1 MLTKSRYA
9 NDAHGWSD
17 CRRSL
22 AGMRRFWSILGG
34 CCWLTAIGCAGWR
47 PPLAMEGRDGWWM
60 EADMAAAEGQH
71 GRQQPDRGRGGDGE
85 PSQPRPDVADAGRG
99 GSLSP
104 KLTAADDAQ
113 PPATR
118 SPEKPSPEADPGR
131 LTAPELE
138 RALAEL
144 PPHLRGIM
152 RRQWEAAMADRPASP
167 TAEPP
172 SRRPVAPRLPE
183 LDDDTPAQLADYRT
197 GSRGDTPSRTS
208 SQLALASAEER
219 VTLDESDAM
228 QPQLASL
235 RVQGSA
241 ARRLAPSASS
251 DRWQD
256 RALPLEL
263 ADEPPLDA
271 ELVRASIEPV
281 IREVARE
288 ASGEPIPQ
296 DSSPG
301 STRQMIL
308 QADRL
313 QLEANANGSDQ
324 NRVSP
329 DTVRRW
335 QQELSEAITKLERE
349 LEDDSTADEQEQ
361 LHRLAS
367 LRLLRLIQGDLEQA
381 CEPIEG
387 LSRSEQ
393 TYFQHQLQALHEVI
407 QIDGHPRRSRRWSV
421 AMHSQRQATDQLANL
436 AQLEIRRMAFCT
448 EVESFGSYTPFT
460 SYRFQPDQDVL
471 LYCELDNVAA
481 DEVKDGFETQ
491 LQGSYEII
499 GPQGERIVDRMVH
512 MPKQRTGH
520 RLRDYFVIYPLRLPK
535 QLPAGSYRLELTI
548 EDMIGKKFAQS
559 QLEFEVTD

>member
-1 MLTKSRYA
+1 
-9 NDAHGWSD
+9 
-17 CRRSL
+17 
-22 AGMRRFWSILGG
+22 
-34 CCWLTAIGCAGWR
+34 
-47 PPLAMEGRDGWWM
+47 
-60 EADMAAAEGQH
+60 MAAAEGPH
-71 GRQQPDRGRGGDGE
+71 GGQQSGRGRGGDGE
-85 PSQPRPDVADAGRG
+85 PARQVRPYSETDRRG
-99 GSLSP
+99 GNSGLSP
-104 KLTAADDAQ
+104 KLSAAGDSEAGAQ
-113 PPATR
+113 R
-118 SPEKPSPEADPGR
+118 SPDSVTPVTDAGADLGR
-131 LTAPELE
+131 PTAPELE

-152 RRQWEAAMADRPASP
+152 RRQWEAAMADRTAVPA
-167 TAEPP
+167 AEPP
-172 SRRPVAPRLPE
+172 GRRPVAPRLPE
-183 LDDDTPAQLADYRT
+183 LDDDTPPQLADYRT
-197 GSRGDTPSRTS
+197 ENRIDGRDSTP
-208 SQLALASAEER
+208 SQLALASAEQQ
-219 VTLDESDAM
+219 VKLDEPDAM

-235 RVQGSA
+235 RVQAAMADRSA
-241 ARRLAPSASS
+241 ARRLSPAVAN
-251 DRWQD
+251 DAWQE
-256 RALPLEL
+256 RARPLEE
-263 ADEPPLDA
+263 ADEPPLHA
-271 ELVRASIEPV
+271 ELIRASIEPA
-281 IREVARE
+281 IREAARDVT
-288 ASGEPIPQ
+288 GEFAPQ

-324 NRVSP
+324 DRVSP

-349 LEDDSTADEQEQ
+349 LEGAPADDDQEQ

-436 AQLEIRRMAFCT
+436 AQLEIRQMAFCT
-448 EVESFGSYTPFT
+448 EVESFGSFTPFT

-499 GPQGERIVDRMVH
+499 GPQGERMVDRMVH

>member
-1 MLTKSRYA
+1 MDGGPYGRVDNTDPARQLRPHPDT
-9 NDAHGWSD
+9 
-17 CRRSL
+17 
-22 AGMRRFWSILGG
+22 AG
-34 CCWLTAIGCAGWR
+34 
-47 PPLAMEGRDGWWM
+47 
-60 EADMAAAEGQH
+60 Q
-71 GRQQPDRGRGGDGE
+71 GRGGN
-85 PSQPRPDVADAGRG
+85 
-99 GSLSP
+99 LSP
-104 KLTAADDAQ
+104 KLAAAGDFGSETNTGRGNSALEADAAAD
-113 PPATR
+113 PN
-118 SPEKPSPEADPGR
+118 R

-152 RRQWEAAMADRPASP
+152 RRQWEAAMADRSASP
-167 TAEPP
+167 PTEPP
-172 SRRPVAPRLPE
+172 TRRPVAPRLPE
-183 LDDDTPAQLADYRT
+183 LDDAAPPQLADYRT
-197 GSRGDTPSRTS
+197 EARGRAAT
-208 SQLALASAEER
+208 QLALASAEEP
-219 VTLDESDAM
+219 VEIDELDAM

-235 RVQGSA
+235 RVQAAMADRSA
-241 ARRLAPSASS
+241 ARRRSPEAATNL
-251 DRWQD
+251 WHD
-256 RALPLEL
+256 RALPLGE
-263 ADEPPLDA
+263 ADEPQLQA
-271 ELVRASIEPV
+271 ELIRASIEPA
-281 IREVARE
+281 IREVANQT
-288 ASGEPIPQ
+288 ASENPAE
-296 DSSPG
+296 DTVPG
-301 STRQMIL
+301 ATRQMIL

-313 QLEANANGSDQ
+313 QLEPVPSSSEQ
-324 NRVSP
+324 EPVSP
-329 DTVRRW
+329 ETVRRW
-335 QQELSEAITKLERE
+335 QQELAEAITKLERE
-349 LEDDSTADEQEQ
+349 VQDASSGDDQEQ

-387 LSRSEQ
+387 LSRHEQ

-421 AMHSQRQATDQLANL
+421 AMHSQRQATDHLANL

-499 GPQGERIVDRMVH
+499 GPEGERIVDRMVH

-535 QLPAGSYRLELTI
+535 QLPAGTYRLELTI